1 MTQPETTSSQT
12 GTEELFQGDE
22 RLDQLHRVLLMMLKD
37 FAALCESQGFS
48 WIAMYGTAIGA
59 LRHGGFIPWD
69 DDLDICMTRADLDA
83 LTALVNGENEP
94 PALEGEGAVAST
106 ADATAAEATKK
117 PFDLAAF
124 RAKYCV
130 INSRTHAGYPM
141 MTYRLMLKGTEF
153 RDSNLATMDFPSGI
167 FLDLFPLDVLA
178 ADEGARKKQI
188 DRSWFYNKLGIAK
201 LTANPYIGGKGLA
214 PAVLRVGTKA
224 ARSLLN
230 LPGIRSFDPNAK
242 SLAWLLRY
250 QGQETGHLGYPCDT
264 NRYWDIY
271 ETEDLFP
278 LRWVAFE
285 DTQVPLANKAEKLLS
300 SLYGNWQTPPP
311 NDARIAHYPDVLDFG
326 EYANV

>member
-83 LTALVNGENEP
+83 FTDLVNDES
-94 PALEGEGAVAST
+94 PASPEVL
-106 ADATAAEATKK
+106 
-117 PFDLAAF
+117 AF

-224 ARSLLN
+224 ARGLLN

-326 EYANV
+326 EYANI

>member
-1 MTQPETTSSQT
+1 MSDSQRENQA
-12 GTEELFQGDE
+12 EELFQGDE

-37 FAALCESQGFS
+37 FAAICKDHGYS
-48 WIAMYGTAIGA
+48 WVAMYGTAIGA

-83 LTALVNGENEP
+83 FTELVNGEGRACPEV
-94 PALEGEGAVAST
+94 L
-106 ADATAAEATKK
+106 
-117 PFDLAAF
+117 AF
-124 RAKYCV
+124 RSKYCV

-141 MTYRLMLKGTEF
+141 MTYRLVLKGTEF

-178 ADEGARKKQI
+178 ADETARKKQI

-201 LTANPYIGGKGLA
+201 LTANPYIGGKGLV
-214 PAVLRVGTKA
+214 PAILRIGTKA
-224 ARSLLN
+224 ARGLLN

-242 SLAWLLRY
+242 SLEWLLRY

-264 NRYWDIY
+264 NRFWDIY
-271 ETEDLFP
+271 ETADLFP
-278 LRWVAFE
+278 VRWVDFE

-300 SLYGNWQTPPP
+300 SLYGSWQTPPP

-326 EYANV
+326 EYANI